1 MQKIADIFGEFIW
14 RTVVF
19 RGPAF
24 VGLLLAG
31 CAVVDTGAGV
41 AKAGAAV
48 VSTAVTGGATIVS
61 TTATVAGKA
70 VAVTATTASAA
81 VTAANSSRQLA
92 VATAGTVIAAGAL
105 VHDAATRAAQA
116 DRADDVVTLSAIA
129 RSQDRVTTS
138 DGRSWLA
145 RDCAVLSA
153 GQSGLWVL
161 RRNGDT
167 LVRLGGDSSCAVTAA
182 PDDKG

>member
-1 MQKIADIFGEFIW
+1 M
-14 RTVVF
+14 
-19 RGPAF
+19 
-24 VGLLLAG
+24 
-31 CAVVDTGAGV
+31 
-41 AKAGAAV
+41 
-48 VSTAVTGGATIVS
+48 
-61 TTATVAGKA
+61 
-70 VAVTATTASAA
+70 
-81 VTAANSSRQLA
+81 
-92 VATAGTVIAAGAL
+92 IAAGAL

-167 LVRLGGDSSCAVTAA
+167 LVRLGGDSSCAVTAL
-182 PDDKG
+182 P